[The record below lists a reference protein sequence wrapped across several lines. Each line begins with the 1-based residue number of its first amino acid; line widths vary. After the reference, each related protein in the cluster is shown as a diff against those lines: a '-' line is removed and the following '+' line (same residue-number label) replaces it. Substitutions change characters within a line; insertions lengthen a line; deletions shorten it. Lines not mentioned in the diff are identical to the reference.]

1 MAIAVLSP
9 DWSFHDRVRQTIGS
23 ELGELIWANR
33 PRKRLERRRT
43 DDGWIVD
50 ADAAWKLDDWLCL
63 ERVARTTPILLVV
76 RGVLPDGL
84 DGPLP
89 VTPDS
94 PLAGAQLRSIDG
106 LNATEVACALALGR
120 SARSRRESLRF
131 DGAGVAS
138 HETAMEGDE
147 EPRDL
152 PLAAVLQVASDPVR
166 SAARRYREAAR
177 RIDRADGLDGRSIA
191 GAADR
196 AEAQQAADDL
206 LQRIDRLQDGTLL
219 WDDRLGIRR
228 ETMRVAELLERALR
242 RTGRS
247 GSYPPVGSETVLRVD
262 RRLAEAIVV
271 EMLEA
276 LPDVVRAEFRIAR
289 CDGLIAIECGSDET
303 IGIEEFA
310 ELQAEW
316 NDRAWPAAA
325 SPFTWGLGLARERA
339 RCQGGD
345 FLPARSEEGRF
356 GWRLILPEDDPAG
369 IVRGYLAHLARRLPL
384 DVDTLGA
391 FIVQTDADGE
401 RRRAATDVALTEAV
415 GSCGLVL
422 RRGDRT
428 WIVVAP
434 VGQDETGEF
443 VQWLQQRWTEALGG
457 TNADASPKRLD
468 FTLAISTCGH
478 VPRSDGAQG
487 LLDLLR
493 IGLSVP
499 GPMGDE
505 APILVISRG
514 EPGLVD
520 GLSRR
525 LAESGCS
532 VTRVEAEAPC
542 PEEWSEDAPARR
554 PVVFDLRQG
563 EEEGWS
569 RLDELVRAGALH
581 RQVYLLTED
590 LRRQN
595 DRLANFGSGWYDGT
609 VDPSPRRPVSDQE
622 TAGRVIMTDGAT
634 IDVPASIGTD

>member
-1 MAIAVLSP
+1 MAIAVLTP
-9 DWSFHDRVRQTIGS
+9 DWSFHDRVRQTIGG
-23 ELGELIWANR
+23 ELGELVWANR
-33 PRKRLERRRT
+33 PRKRLERRRA

-76 RGVLPDGL
+76 RGSLPEGL

-89 VTPDS
+89 VAPES
-94 PLAGAQLRSIDG
+94 PLFGVQLRSIDQV
-106 LNATEVACALALGR
+106 NATEVACALALGR
-120 SARSRRESLRF
+120 SARTRRESRRID
-131 DGAGVAS
+131 DGTVEAPNGARRS
-138 HETAMEGDE
+138 GDC

-152 PLAAVLQVASDPVR
+152 PLAAVLQVASEPVR

-196 AEAQQAADDL
+196 AEAQRAADDL
-206 LQRIDRLQDGTLL
+206 LRQIDRLQDGTLL

-228 ETMRVAELLERALR
+228 ETLQVAELLERALR

-247 GSYPPVGSETVLRVD
+247 GSYPPAGSETVLRVD

-276 LPDVVRAEFRIAR
+276 LPEVDRAEFRVAR
-289 CDGLIAIECGSDET
+289 CDGLIAIDCWSDET
-303 IGIEEFA
+303 IAIDEFA

-316 NDRAWPAAA
+316 NERAWPAGA
-325 SPFTWGLGLARERA
+325 SPFTWELGLARERA

-345 FLPARSEEGRF
+345 FLPARSDEGRF

-369 IVRGYLAHLARRLPL
+369 IVRGYLAHLARRLPP
-384 DVDTLGA
+384 DVDSLGA
-391 FIVQTDADGE
+391 FVVQTDADGE

-434 VGQDETGEF
+434 VGEDETGEF

-457 TNADASPKRLD
+457 SKADAAPKRLE

-478 VPRSDGAQG
+478 VLRSDGPPA

-493 IGLSVP
+493 IGLCVP

-514 EPGLVD
+514 EPGLID

-554 PVVFDLRQG
+554 PVVFDLRQP

-595 DRLANFGSGWYDGT
+595 DRLANFGAAWADG
-609 VDPSPRRPVSDQE
+609 SAEAMSAE
-622 TAGRVIMTDGAT
+622 AIMGNASSRGAA
-634 IDVPASIGTD
+634 IDAPASIGTD